1 MANYLER
8 GKFVPDFF
16 HIFNYNWGKEHHSF
30 NRHFVLE
37 GFTVS
42 GFHYSLR
49 SSLQIPCSFA
59 NGSGQNRR

>member
-1 MANYLER
+1 MLITVGTSRVN
-8 GKFVPDFF
+8 K
-16 HIFNYNWGKEHHSF
+16 
-30 NRHFVLE
+30 HFVLE

-49 SSLQIPCSFA
+49 SSLQIPCSFT